1 MTDLETKVLEM
12 YEKSMTEKKQKNVIE

>member
-1 MTDLETKVLEM
+1 MTDLETKVFEM